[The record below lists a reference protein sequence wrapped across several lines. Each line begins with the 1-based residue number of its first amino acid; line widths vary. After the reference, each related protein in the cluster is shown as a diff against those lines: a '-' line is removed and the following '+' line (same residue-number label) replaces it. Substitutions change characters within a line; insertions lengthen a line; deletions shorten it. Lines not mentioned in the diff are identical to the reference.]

1 MAKIYKY
8 TYIKHTDGESRCHV
22 QFIDALWET
31 VEIDGEQVEQTT
43 QWNIL
48 DGREF
53 VYSPSITQETMNEL
67 MESELLNY
75 AD

>member
-1 MAKIYKY
+1 MIIYKY
-8 TYIKHTDGESRCHV
+8 TYIKHTDGESRCNV

-31 VEIDGEQVEQTT
+31 VEIDGEQVEQAT

-48 DGREF
+48 DERAF
-53 VYSPSITQETMNEL
+53 VYSPSISQEIMNEL
-67 MESELLNY
+67 IDAELLNY